1 MAIGV
6 KAGRIMFQRGTK
18 AQWESSNL
26 VLLDGELAIEADT
39 TKIKIGDGKHK
50 YIDLPYIEIGN
61 ISVSDLSE
69 EDIEKVRGPKGEKG
83 DPLTYDDLNEEQ
95 KKDLS
100 IRILSIENKD
110 GGHLV
115 TFSDQKTM
123 YVQDGT
129 GLKVDEKEEMMTKDI
144 YTQDDMIFKL
154 APKIENGEVKMGY
167 KEVGKIISN
176 DFLRVQVDSEKYKFR
191 IKSTSQGVILFYSM
205 TDEDL
210 RYAIHVYPQ
219 IKDYEIDFGKK
230 VTGEM
235 IFTSVTMPEDKVSV
249 IREEGL

>member
-18 AQWESSNL
+18 AQWEASNL

-50 YIDLPYIEIGN
+50 YIDLPYIEIGRIGIN
-61 ISVSDLSE
+61 DLTE
-69 EDIEKVRGPKGEKG
+69 EDIKKVTGPKGEKG
-83 DPLTYDDLNEEQ
+83 DPLKYDDLNDEQ
-95 KKDLS
+95 KKELS

-123 YVQDGT
+123 YVKDGT

-154 APKIENGEVKMGY
+154 APKIENGVVKMGY
-167 KEVGKIISN
+167 KEVGKVISN
-176 DFLRVQVDSEKYKFR
+176 DFLRVNVDSAKYRFR
-191 IKSTSQGVILFYSM
+191 IKSTNQGVILFYSM

-235 IFTSVTMPEDKVSV
+235 IFTTVTMPEDKVSV